1 VAKVTARVPRII
13 AKVIL
18 SVLKEVSEPIRVIPE
33 MAFEPDMSGV
43 CKVDGTLEIS
53 SNPKK
58 IVNTKIKVKNTGSIC
73 SLTYS

>member
-13 AKVIL
+13 ATVAFP
-18 SVLKEVSEPIRVIPE
+18 VFREAREPIRVIPE
-33 MAFEPDMSGV
+33 MAFAPDMSGV

-58 IVNTKIKVKNTGSIC
+58 IVNTKTKVRNTGSIC

>member
-1 VAKVTARVPRII
+1 
-13 AKVIL
+13 
-18 SVLKEVSEPIRVIPE
+18 VIPE

-58 IVNTKIKVKNTGSIC
+58 IANTKTKVKNTGSIC